1 MIGQSGSGKSTVID
15 LIIGLLR
22 PTKGKILIDGTN
34 VEKINNQD
42 WLSQIGYVSQ
52 TPFIVDDTLRNNI
65 AFGLKKELIDNELML
80 DCLQMSQLEN
90 FLKNKKLGLDTMLGE
105 SGSRISGGQRQRIAI
120 ARALYRNPKLLILD
134 EATNAIDS
142 VNERAFIKVLDK
154 LHGKMTTIIIAH
166 KMTSIKKCDEIIV
179 LNEGTIIDI
188 GNFKALK
195 SRCKVFQ
202 NLLKEVKNEK

>member
-1 MIGQSGSGKSTVID
+1 MFA
-15 LIIGLLR
+15 
-22 PTKGKILIDGTN
+22 N
-34 VEKINNQD
+34 VAI
-42 WLSQIGYVSQ
+42 
-52 TPFIVDDTLRNNI
+52 
-65 AFGLKKELIDNELML
+65 
-80 DCLQMSQLEN
+80 EN

-166 KMTSIKKCDEIIV
+166 KMTSIKKCDEAII
-179 LNEGTIIDI
+179 
-188 GNFKALK
+188 
-195 SRCKVFQ
+195 
-202 NLLKEVKNEK
+202 